1 MKKDNTQTLWERRDR
16 LMIMAEIMEAAK
28 EGQGKTRLMYKVNL
42 SFSQV
47 NEYLSFLTEKGFLK
61 LTVRNKKRSYE
72 TTQKGSNYIENYT
85 EMANLLKR
93 QQFEA
98 QIAI

>member
-1 MKKDNTQTLWERRDR
+1 MKADITQTLWERRDR

-28 EGQGKTRLMYKVNL
+28 ERQGKTRIMYRVNL

-61 LTVRNKKRSYE
+61 MKEYNRKKSYE
-72 TTQKGSNYIENYT
+72 TTSKGSRYIENYT
-85 EMANLLKR
+85 EMAKLLKP

-98 QIAI
+98 PMTI